1 MVIVMVALVM
11 QLRQLVAD
19 NEASGVGGGDGVMGV
34 AEVQRWLT
42 IKAELQIGSSGSLAV
57 TSA

>member
-1 MVIVMVALVM
+1 MVALVM